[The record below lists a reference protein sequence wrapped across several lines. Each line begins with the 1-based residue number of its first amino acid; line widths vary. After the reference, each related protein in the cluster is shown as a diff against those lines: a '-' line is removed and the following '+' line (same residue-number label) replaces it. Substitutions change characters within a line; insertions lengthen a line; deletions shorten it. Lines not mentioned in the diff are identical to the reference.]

1 MIALCE
7 GSFSINASDSICV
20 SKDSETISGGIFSR
34 QTDPQQW
41 CSTLGCALGK
51 GVGALS
57 TELMLEAEKEKLLVE
72 VD

>member
-1 MIALCE
+1 MCE
-7 GSFSINASDSICV
+7 GSFSISASDSICG

-41 CSTLGCALGK
+41 CSTVGCALEK
-51 GVGALS
+51 GVGVLS
-57 TELMLEAEKEKLLVE
+57 TELMLEAEKDKLLAE

>member
-1 MIALCE
+1 MCE
-7 GSFSINASDSICV
+7 DSFSISASDSICG

-41 CSTLGCALGK
+41 CSTLDCTLEK

-57 TELMLEAEKEKLLVE
+57 TELMLEAEKDKLLAE